1 MHVRIGLIAAAL
13 ALGAI
18 ASAQAAA
25 PRDTAT
31 ASVSGK
37 KVAVEYGRPSLK
49 GRSLDELTKGL
60 PADRIWRAGSE
71 QVTTLVTETPLMV
84 GGKKVAPGKYSVYV
98 YAPEEGDWALVL
110 NSDEGIALIKLWDK
124 APANLASAP
133 WPHLEGYSNILAKEV
148 ARAPMKAG
156 TTAPPAEMFTIG
168 LAANK
173 TGGATLLLSWGD
185 KSWSLDL
192 QPAK

>member
-1 MHVRIGLIAAAL
+1 MHVRFGLIAAAL
-13 ALGAI
+13 ALGAV
-18 ASAQAAA
+18 ASAQDAA

-37 KVAVEYGRPSLK
+37 KVAIEYGRPSLK
-49 GRSLDELTKGL
+49 GRSLDELTKQL

-71 QVTTLVTETPLMV
+71 QVTTLTTETPLMV
-84 GGKKVAPGKYSVYV
+84 GGKKLAPGKYSVYI
-98 YAPEEGDWALVL
+98 YAPEQGDWSLVL
-110 NSDEGIALIKLWDK
+110 NSDQGIALIKLWDK
-124 APANLASAP
+124 APANLANAP

-156 TTAPPAEMFTIG
+156 TTAPPAEMFTVG
-168 LAANK
+168 LTPNK
-173 TGGATLLLSWGD
+173 AGGATLLLSWSD